1 MKENKTIIKITNYDC
16 DGCGTNVS
24 NIIEVDAELTN
35 GIVYDLHAAIN
46 KIIEATEDWDFDET
60 VQEACEQ
67 VLKPLK
73 ISYSTVVPDY
83 ELLM

>member
-1 MKENKTIIKITNYDC
+1 MKENNTIIKITNYDC

-46 KIIEATEDWDFDET
+46 KIIEETEDWDFDET

-67 VLKPLK
+67 VLKPLG
-73 ISYSTVVPDY
+73 IFYSSIIADY
-83 ELLM
+83 EILM